1 MKLGLIGAT
10 GWLGSALGKGLLEKG
25 IVAPGDFTL
34 LNRSGPPSDYHGYSD
49 VFWAK
54 DVPELVQRSEIIVL
68 SVRPQDWRGL
78 QLAAPGKLVL
88 SFMAGVPCA
97 ELQRCGGRIVRAMP
111 NAAAE
116 MGASYSPW
124 FAAEGVTVDDRDVVS
139 RVLSGFGT
147 SDPLDREDHIDLMTA
162 VPGSGAAYPSLLA
175 QAMLTYLRD
184 HGLPEQIARKSV
196 EAAVCDGA
204 RMLEGRVESAAT
216 YLDAYLDYN
225 GTTAAGLRAAS
236 AAGFEAAVSAALD
249 AAIRASR
256 DLLGPEENY

>member
-116 MGASYSPW
+116 IGRSWTPW
-124 FAAEGVTVDDRDVVS
+124 WADDDVTETDRQQVVAI
-139 RVLSGFGT
+139 LSAIGT
-147 SDPLDREDHIDLMTA
+147 ADE
-162 VPGSGAAYPSLLA
+162 
-175 QAMLTYLRD
+175 
-184 HGLPEQIARKSV
+184 IARTIV
-196 EAAVCDGA
+196 WLADGRESGYVTASLVDA
-204 RMLEGRVESAAT
+204 RG
-216 YLDAYLDYN
+216 
-225 GTTAAGLRAAS
+225 
-236 AAGFEAAVSAALD
+236 GF
-249 AAIRASR
+249 
-256 DLLGPEENY
+256 